1 MHFRAQRNDPFK
13 IFVAIKAIKCRNLH
27 VSDTSYQIPVII
39 FMNVSSRNE
48 QGAKIT
54 MHRNRIFMLDSNLLC
69 ISNNM
74 KSENRIQG
82 KYVGEC
88 AWNSIFL
95 NCKI

>member
-1 MHFRAQRNDPFK
+1 
-13 IFVAIKAIKCRNLH
+13 
-27 VSDTSYQIPVII
+27 
-39 FMNVSSRNE
+39 MNVSSRND

-69 ISNNM
+69 TSNNM

-82 KYVGEC
+82 KYVEEC
-88 AWNSIFL
+88 AWNRIFL